1 MLMNCSPVS
10 CSCGCILKKPQGM
23 ITSSPQMFPSSGPSK
38 CKWVINL
45 PEGSRVRLWFD
56 ALKMNGDSIII
67 RDGKDV
73 SAPQIVVIKDDKYK
87 EPIISTGNNLYIFYQ
102 HNGIWTNGT
111 RRGFTAS
118 YRTESK
124 SRFYLPEL
132 CRFSVWKER
141 PAKTAKNIVW
151 GRHNI
156 PHCHAHPE
164 RLAWYTQKTVMR
176 ETGKVYMGAQISA
189 RSNYKYSFQVESSE
203 HL

>member
-1 MLMNCSPVS
+1 MNCSPVS

-23 ITSSPQMFPSSGPSK
+23 ITSSPQILPSLGPSK

-73 SAPQIVVIKDDKYK
+73 NAPQIVVIKDDKYK
-87 EPIISTGNNLYIFYQ
+87 EPIISTGNNLYIYYE

-124 SRFYLPEL
+124 SRFYLREEYCLGSSHYPSLSRSPRET
-132 CRFSVWKER
+132 CV
-141 PAKTAKNIVW
+141 I
-151 GRHNI
+151 
-156 PHCHAHPE
+156 HPN
-164 RLAWYTQKTVMR
+164 TVMK
-176 ETGKVYMGAQISA
+176 ETGKVYMGGQISA

>member
-1 MLMNCSPVS
+1 MNCSPVS

-23 ITSSPQMFPSSGPSK
+23 ITSSPQMFPSLGPSK

-73 SAPQIVVIKDDKYK
+73 SAPQIVVIKDDNYK

-151 GRHNI
+151 GLHTI

-164 RLAWYTQKTVMR
+164 RLA
-176 ETGKVYMGAQISA
+176 
-189 RSNYKYSFQVESSE
+189 
-203 HL
+203 

>member
-1 MLMNCSPVS
+1 MNCSPVS

-23 ITSSPQMFPSSGPSK
+23 ITSSPQMLPSLGPSK

-87 EPIISTGNNLYIFYQ
+87 EPIISTGNNLYIYYE

-141 PAKTAKNIVW
+141 PTKTAKNIVW
-151 GRHNI
+151 GRHII

-164 RLAWYTQKTVMR
+164 RLA
-176 ETGKVYMGAQISA
+176 
-189 RSNYKYSFQVESSE
+189 
-203 HL
+203 

>member
-1 MLMNCSPVS
+1 VNCSPVS

-23 ITSSPQMFPSSGPSK
+23 ITSSPQMFPSLGPSK

-124 SRFYLPEL
+124 SRFYLAEL

-141 PAKTAKNIVW
+141 PTKTAKNIVW
-151 GRHNI
+151 GRHTM
-156 PHCHAHPE
+156 PHCHAHPK
-164 RLAWYTQKTVMR
+164 RLA
-176 ETGKVYMGAQISA
+176 
-189 RSNYKYSFQVESSE
+189 
-203 HL
+203 